1 MSLQENSQSNNTKI
15 LKTENGE
22 NNNEKK
28 NILNIK
34 TVQGGSFF
42 QNKEKSNS
50 LNPERR
56 RLKRLEK
63 SKAIIRS
70 ISKRFLK

>member
-28 NILNIK
+28 KYIK
-34 TVQGGSFF
+34 YKGS
-42 QNKEKSNS
+42 S
-50 LNPERR
+50 RR
-56 RLKRLEK
+56 VIF
-63 SKAIIRS
+63 SK
-70 ISKRFLK
+70 